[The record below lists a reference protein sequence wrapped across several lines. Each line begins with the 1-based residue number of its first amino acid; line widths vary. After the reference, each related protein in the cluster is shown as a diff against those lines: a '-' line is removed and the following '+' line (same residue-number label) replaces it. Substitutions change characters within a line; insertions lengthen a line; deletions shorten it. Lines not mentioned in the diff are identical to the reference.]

1 MPSLAG
7 ILAERLLQC
16 KVSPAEKVNDFG
28 PTKVGLLRGAVA
40 QRPSPRVRGEGR
52 DEGDSPRVML
62 AEGPPH
68 PKPSLC
74 KGFDV
79 SRTAAASG
87 GLCSPRKR
95 GEVTELTRRSGIL
108 DDRAEQL
115 PALAVE
121 LHHLH
126 LLVDAIVVRPRRAR
140 HAVQRQAGDQVRQA
154 GRVPPQVFAGE

>member
-40 QRPSPRVRGEGR
+40 QRPSPRVRGVGR

-68 PKPSLC
+68 PQPSLC
-74 KGFDV
+74 NGFDV
-79 SRTAAASG
+79 SRSAAARG
-87 GLCSPRKR
+87 GLFYPRKR
-95 GEVTELTRRSGIL
+95 GVDTDQSRRSG
-108 DDRAEQL
+108 
-115 PALAVE
+115 
-121 LHHLH
+121 
-126 LLVDAIVVRPRRAR
+126 
-140 HAVQRQAGDQVRQA
+140 
-154 GRVPPQVFAGE
+154 F